1 MYRVLGIS
9 TMTESAAV
17 FIENGIVKHAIEEE
31 RFSRIKHSGGI
42 PYKSIDYMLTSEKIT
57 MEDIDCLSLYWNPF
71 LLPHRV
77 LILLKNKLIKV

>member
-1 MYRVLGIS
+1 MN
-9 TMTESAAV
+9 ESAAV

-42 PYKSIDYMLTSEKIT
+42 PYKSIDYILTSEKIT

-71 LLPHRV
+71 PFTFYRYFIKKLL
-77 LILLKNKLIKV
+77 LST